1 MATDLA
7 VVGLGYV
14 GLPLASEAVR
24 SGLSVLGIDVSPAVV
39 DWLNS
44 GVSHIDDVSDS
55 DIRAMCAA
63 GFRASTDDDLDGA
76 DTVIVCVPTPLT
88 EERGPDLSA
97 VRAAMVGVAE
107 HLRPGMLVVLEST
120 TYPGTTD
127 EVVRPLLEVS
137 GSSPASISTLRSHP
151 SASTPATRSSDI
163 RNTPK
168 IVGGHT
174 PQCDRPRVTLLRAV
188 CRHRRSSPWHPRGG
202 DRQAT
207 GEHLPSREHRPRQRD
222 GPVLSRAEH
231 RPVGRDPLRCHRSRS
246 DTMPFYPGP
255 GVGGHCIPIDP
266 NFLSHNVRAR
276 LGYPFRFVE
285 LAQEINAAMPA
296 YVVQR
301 AQEVLNADRK
311 SLNGATVLLLGVT
324 YKADIADQRESPAVP
339 LARQLVA
346 RGASVAFHDPYLET
360 WQTTADVRERV
371 DDLDTSLVEA
381 DLTILLQGHSS
392 YDLEQLATKARRILD
407 TRGVVPAAPSVEHL

>member
-7 VVGLGYV
+7 VVGLGYI
-14 GLPLASEAVR
+14 GLPLANEAVR
-24 SGLSVLGIDVSPAVV
+24 SGLSVVGVDVSQAVV
-39 DWLNS
+39 EGLNS
-44 GVSHIDDVSDS
+44 GVSHIDDLSDS

-63 GFRASTDDDLDGA
+63 GFRASADSHDLDGV

-97 VRAAMVGVAE
+97 VRAAMVVVAE

-120 TYPGTTD
+120 SYPGTTD
-127 EVVRPLLEVS
+127 EVVRPLLEAS
-137 GSSPASISTLRSHP
+137 GLVAGVDFHLAFSPERIDP
-151 SASTPATRSSDI
+151 GNPAFNI

-174 PQCDRPRVTLLRAV
+174 PQCTDRALTFYSQFVDTVVRARGTREAETAKLLENTY
-188 CRHRRSSPWHPRGG
+188 RHVNIALVNEMARFCHELQIDLWDVIRCA
-202 DRQAT
+202 AT
-207 GEHLPSREHRPRQRD
+207 KPFGYQ
-222 GPVLSRAEH
+222 
-231 RPVGRDPLRCHRSRS
+231 
-246 DTMPFYPGP
+246 PFYPGP

-266 NFLSHNVRAR
+266 NYLSHNVRAR

-301 AQEVLNADRK
+301 AQEVLNTDRK

-339 LARQLVA
+339 LAKQLVA

-360 WQTTADVRERV
+360 WQTADAVRERV